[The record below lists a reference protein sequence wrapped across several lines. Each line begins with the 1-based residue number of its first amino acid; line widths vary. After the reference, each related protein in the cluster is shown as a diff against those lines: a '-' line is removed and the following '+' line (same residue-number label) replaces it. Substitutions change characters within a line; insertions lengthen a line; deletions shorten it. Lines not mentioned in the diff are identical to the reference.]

1 MDNGKSRVFVIA
13 RDDWSLHRKGEID
26 QERHKR
32 KVKEAIRQNLA
43 DLVSEESIIMPQGDK
58 VIKVPIRSLD
68 EPKFRYNTEGKP
80 QVGQGQGGTQVG
92 DVIGQAGKG
101 NAQGQGQGP
110 GKGPGEAGDQPGV
123 DYYEAELTIDELAE
137 LVFEDLKLPRLK
149 PKAAPDM
156 TVEDV
161 RFDDVR
167 KQGMMSNVD
176 KKRTLF
182 EAIKRQALSGSLEG
196 SSPAAWA
203 ESGGSAGLGP
213 AVPDTGGAP
222 GGAGPGGPDPA
233 AARTRGSGEAP
244 GGGYGGDLPR
254 LGLTLGLSSFSGGG
268 ASSFAAEAAS
278 PGPVLGPIIGD
289 DLRFKTWEDIRKPQ
303 SSAVVLAMMDTSGSM
318 GTFEKY
324 VARSFFFW
332 MVRFLRTKY
341 ENVQIR
347 FLSHCTEAKEVDEES
362 FFRKGES
369 GGTKCSSVYELAL
382 SILESDYPPGQYN
395 AYAFHFSDGD
405 NLDSDNLTTVK
416 RAGELLEK
424 VNMLGYGEIRQ
435 HIYGSRR
442 LWESLAGLDTPAFV
456 RSVLKE
462 KEDVFKTL
470 KAFFGEEVAAS

>member
-1 MDNGKSRVFVIA
+1 MNNRLFMIA

-32 KVKEAIRQNLA
+32 KVKEAIRHNLA

-68 EPKFRYNTEGKP
+68 EPKFRYNYQNEP

-92 DVIGQAGKG
+92 DVIGQAGPDG
-101 NAQGQGQGP
+101 AEGP
-110 GKGPGEAGDQPGV
+110 GKGGHEAGDQPGE

-137 LVFEDLKLPRLK
+137 MVFEDLKLPRLK
-149 PKAAPDM
+149 PKAAPEL
-156 TVEDV
+156 TIEDV

-176 KKRTLF
+176 KRRTLF
-182 EAIKRQALSGSLEG
+182 EAIKRQALGGGQSMPHAAAVRSDWTPPPEPQHVSSGS
-196 SSPAAWA
+196 
-203 ESGGSAGLGP
+203 
-213 AVPDTGGAP
+213 
-222 GGAGPGGPDPA
+222 
-233 AARTRGSGEAP
+233 
-244 GGGYGGDLPR
+244 
-254 LGLTLGLSSFSGGG
+254 
-268 ASSFAAEAAS
+268 
-278 PGPVLGPIIGD
+278 VLGPITGD
-289 DLRFKTWEDIRKPQ
+289 DLRYKTWEDIRKPQ

-332 MVRFLRTKY
+332 MTRFLRTKY

-347 FLSHCTEAKEVDEES
+347 FLSHSTDAKEVDEES
-362 FFRKGES
+362 FFHKGES

-382 SILESDYPPGQYN
+382 RILEADYPPAQHN

-405 NLDSDNLTTVK
+405 NLNSDNPATV
-416 RAGELLEK
+416 RLAGELLER

-435 HIYGSRR
+435 HVYGSKQ
-442 LWESLAGLDTPAFV
+442 LWESMSGIASPSFS
-456 RSVLKE
+456 RSILKE

-470 KAFFGEEVAAS
+470 QAFFGEELAS

>member
-1 MDNGKSRVFVIA
+1 MDKRLFVIA

-32 KVKEAIRQNLA
+32 KVKEAIRKNLA

-68 EPKFRYNTEGKP
+68 EPKFRYNTKDKP

-92 DVIGQAGKG
+92 DVIGKA
-101 NAQGQGQGP
+101 GQGDANGP
-110 GKGPGEAGDQPGV
+110 GKGREAGDQPGT

-137 LVFEDLKLPRLK
+137 LVFEDLKLPKLK

-161 RFDDVR
+161 RFEDVR
-167 KQGMMSNVD
+167 KQGMISNVD
-176 KKRTLF
+176 KKRTIF
-182 EAIKRQALSGSLEG
+182 EAIKRQALSSGLQG
-196 SSPAAWA
+196 TPGAAAWS
-203 ESGGSAGLGP
+203 ESSADYGGY
-213 AVPDTGGAP
+213 DTGGGNA
-222 GGAGPGGPDPA
+222 GAGPVPGANPLAETA
-233 AARTRGSGEAP
+233 A
-244 GGGYGGDLPR
+244 R
-254 LGLTLGLSSFSGGG
+254 LGLTLGYQSMEIPGTMPDSGG
-268 ASSFAAEAAS
+268 A
-278 PGPVLGPIIGD
+278 PVLGPIIGE
-289 DLRFKTWEDIRKPQ
+289 DLRFKTWEDVRKPQ

-318 GTFEKY
+318 GSFEKY

-382 SILESDYPPGQYN
+382 NILEKDYPAGQYN

-405 NLDSDNLTTVK
+405 NLDSDNGTTVK
-416 RAGELLEK
+416 LAGDLLDK
-424 VNMLGYGEIRQ
+424 VNVLGYGEIRQ
-435 HIYGSRR
+435 HIYGSKR
-442 LWESLAGLDTPAFV
+442 LWDSLSGLNSPAFI
-456 RSVLKE
+456 RSILKE

-470 KAFFGEEVAAS
+470 KAFFGDEVEAS

>member
-1 MDNGKSRVFVIA
+1 MDKRLFVIA

-32 KVKEAIRQNLA
+32 KVKEAIRENLA

-68 EPKFRYNTEGKP
+68 EPKFRYNTQDKP

-92 DVIGQAGKG
+92 DIIGKAGDG
-101 NAQGQGQGP
+101 EAAGP
-110 GKGPGEAGDQPGV
+110 GKGREAGDQPGA

-137 LVFEDLKLPRLK
+137 LVFEDLKLPKLK
-149 PKAAPDM
+149 PKAAPDL

-161 RFDDVR
+161 RFEDVR
-167 KQGMMSNVD
+167 KQGMISNVD

-182 EAIKRQALSGSLEG
+182 EAIKRQALSGGLPG
-196 SSPAAWA
+196 AAGAAAWS
-203 ESGGSAGLGP
+203 ESTADYGGYDADAMGGAAG
-213 AVPDTGGAP
+213 AVPAP
-222 GGAGPGGPDPA
+222 GTNDLAGTA
-233 AARTRGSGEAP
+233 A
-244 GGGYGGDLPR
+244 R
-254 LGLTLGLSSFSGGG
+254 LGLTLGLHSAESAGYIPDSG
-268 ASSFAAEAAS
+268 ASV
-278 PGPVLGPIIGD
+278 PVLGPIIGD

-318 GTFEKY
+318 GSFEKY

-347 FLSHCTEAKEVDEES
+347 FLSHCTEAKEVDEDS

-369 GGTKCSSVYELAL
+369 GGTKCSSVYELAHT
-382 SILESDYPPGQYN
+382 ILDADYPPGQFN

-405 NLDSDNLTTVK
+405 NLDSDNPATVK
-416 RAGELLEK
+416 LAGDLLEK

-435 HIYGSRR
+435 HIYGSKR
-442 LWESLAGLDTPAFV
+442 LWESLASLNSPAFV
-456 RSVLKE
+456 QAVLKE

-470 KAFFGEEVAAS
+470 KAFFGDEVAAS

>member
-1 MDNGKSRVFVIA
+1 MNNRLFMIA

-32 KVKEAIRQNLA
+32 KVKEAIRHNLA

-58 VIKVPIRSLD
+58 IIKVPIRSLD
-68 EPKFRYNTEGKP
+68 EPKFRYNYQNEP

-92 DVIGQAGKG
+92 DVIGQAGPDG
-101 NAQGQGQGP
+101 TEGP
-110 GKGPGEAGDQPGV
+110 GKGGHEAGDQPGE

-149 PKAAPDM
+149 PKAAPDL
-156 TVEDV
+156 TIEDV

-176 KKRTLF
+176 KRRTLF
-182 EAIKRQALSGSLEG
+182 EAIKRQALGGGGSMPHAAAVRSDWAPEPQPLISSGSM
-196 SSPAAWA
+196 
-203 ESGGSAGLGP
+203 
-213 AVPDTGGAP
+213 
-222 GGAGPGGPDPA
+222 
-233 AARTRGSGEAP
+233 
-244 GGGYGGDLPR
+244 
-254 LGLTLGLSSFSGGG
+254 
-268 ASSFAAEAAS
+268 
-278 PGPVLGPIIGD
+278 LGPITGD
-289 DLRFKTWEDIRKPQ
+289 DLRYKTWEDIRKPQ

-318 GTFEKY
+318 GIFEKY

-332 MVRFLRTKY
+332 MTRFLRTKY

-347 FLSHCTEAKEVDEES
+347 FLSHSTDAKEVDEES
-362 FFRKGES
+362 FFHKGES

-382 SILESDYPPGQYN
+382 RILEADYPPGQHN

-405 NLDSDNLTTVK
+405 NLDSDNPTTV
-416 RAGELLEK
+416 RLAVELLER

-435 HIYGSRR
+435 NLYGGKQ
-442 LWESLAGLDTPAFV
+442 LWESMSSIASPSFS
-456 RSVLKE
+456 RSILKE

-470 KAFFGEEVAAS
+470 QAFFGDELAS

>member
-1 MDNGKSRVFVIA
+1 MDKRLFVIA

-32 KVKEAIRQNLA
+32 KVKEAIRENLA

-68 EPKFRYNTEGKP
+68 EPKFRYNSQDKP

-92 DVIGQAGKG
+92 DIIGKA
-101 NAQGQGQGP
+101 GQGEAAGP
-110 GKGPGEAGDQPGV
+110 GKGREAGDQPGA

-137 LVFEDLKLPRLK
+137 LVFEDLKLPKLK
-149 PKAAPDM
+149 PKAAPDL

-161 RFDDVR
+161 RFEDVR
-167 KQGMMSNVD
+167 KQGMISNVD

-182 EAIKRQALSGSLEG
+182 EAIKRQALSSGLQGSPG
-196 SSPAAWA
+196 AAAWS
-203 ESGGSAGLGP
+203 ESSADYGDY
-213 AVPDTGGAP
+213 DTGGGNAGAAP
-222 GGAGPGGPDPA
+222 GPGANDLAGTA
-233 AARTRGSGEAP
+233 A
-244 GGGYGGDLPR
+244 R
-254 LGLTLGLSSFSGGG
+254 LGLTLGFQAAESTGYMPGSG
-268 ASSFAAEAAS
+268 ASV
-278 PGPVLGPIIGD
+278 PVLGPIIGE
-289 DLRFKTWEDIRKPQ
+289 DLRFKTWEDIRRPQ

-318 GTFEKY
+318 GSFEKY

-382 SILESDYPPGQYN
+382 NILENDYPPGQYN

-416 RAGELLEK
+416 LAGDLLEK
-424 VNMLGYGEIRQ
+424 VNVLGYGEIRQ
-435 HIYGSRR
+435 HVYGSKR
-442 LWESLAGLDTPAFV
+442 LWESMSGLKSPDFI

-470 KAFFGEEVAAS
+470 KAFFGDEVEAS